1 MKKILSALTL
11 AAAGLTAQTSAL
23 AAAEDWKD
31 DPTVVFHEV
40 TQKSCTK
47 PHNGTAHTM
56 TLTVEVLAKKESWD
70 RAMAGKSPAQQK
82 ALTKKMLDTALKSM
96 NEDFAPRITD
106 FTKDDIEAAYELDRA
121 DYGRDPYRAAIRNSF
136 EKAISDVRAATGIET
151 MIGVDAY
158 PEFSKG
164 CKLKP

>member
-1 MKKILSALTL
+1 MKKFLSALTL
-11 AAAGLTAQTSAL
+11 AAAGLTSQNAAL

-56 TLTVEVLAKKESWD
+56 TLTVEVLAAKESWD
-70 RAMAGKSPAQQK
+70 KAMTGKTPAQQK
-82 ALTKKMLDTALKSM
+82 ALTQKMLDTAVKSL
-96 NEDFAPRITD
+96 NEDFSPRIKD
-106 FTKDDIEAAYELDRA
+106 FTKDDIEAAYELDREE
-121 DYGRDPYRAAIRNSF
+121 YGRDPYRAAIRNAF
-136 EKAISDVRAATGIET
+136 EKATNDVRKATGIDT
-151 MIGVDAY
+151 LIGVDAY

-164 CKLKP
+164 CALKP